1 VDKSQKAALFVFVTL
16 AASLV
21 AGLILYVAYAAE
33 IGTAV
38 PLLVACVLVAF
49 GFVLTTARLVAALR
63 RSRVLQ
69 EAHSVPPGRLLV
81 ALSQRQWLTLLVGVA
96 VIALTTGAATG
107 VRILAA
113 NPVPTPTPTIALPT
127 PGPTTAAATTTAP
140 TDTPSPIPTPSISI
154 TPSDASPTPSGS
166 GSGPEEDTSLK
177 PSPGTTKYIDSER
190 TLVGGA
196 DAKAV
201 TFNAQRYLRGISFY
215 CEAATNSILQWNVAG
230 YTKFTAV
237 GGIDD
242 NTSNAFGAATEF
254 VFYDQDGRQLLAKP
268 VQASVGHPQKIE
280 LDLTNVVSLRMTCS
294 AHDSKTGR
302 TRYTYAA
309 FGDPVIISS

>member
-1 VDKSQKAALFVFVTL
+1 
-16 AASLV
+16 
-21 AGLILYVAYAAE
+21 
-33 IGTAV
+33 
-38 PLLVACVLVAF
+38 
-49 GFVLTTARLVAALR
+49 
-63 RSRVLQ
+63 
-69 EAHSVPPGRLLV
+69 V

-127 PGPTTAAATTTAP
+127 PGPTTAAATTAAP